1 MADARPAA
9 TRAGHGVR
17 RAGPAPVTGRPQPSA
32 PVTPLPAATVVLM
45 RDRPRGRPEVLLLQR
60 DRAARAGPG
69 AYVFPGGVV
78 EPQDSSP
85 VALRLSPGLSP
96 VQAQARLGLQ
106 GGAEPPEAALAFY
119 VAAIR
124 ETFEEALVLL
134 AEPVAGGAGTLPPRA
149 ALLEARERMHAGA
162 LNFLDWAAAA
172 GLRLVTQRLVYFAH
186 WITPEV
192 IAERFSARFFL
203 IRAPDGAA
211 VEPDRREVLQH
222 RWLEPAEAIALR
234 RQGDIHLMEPTVRN
248 LELLGAFASTEE
260 ALRELNR
267 RPVQAILPK
276 LKVHADGSRTLLY
289 PWEDEYLLA

>member
-1 MADARPAA
+1 MA
-9 TRAGHGVR
+9 
-17 RAGPAPVTGRPQPSA
+17 VTGRTHAGPPA
-32 PVTPLPAATVVLM
+32 TPLPAATVVLM
-45 RDRPRGRPEVLLLQR
+45 RDRSRGRPEVLLVQR

-78 EPQDSSP
+78 EPQDGSP
-85 VALRLSPGLSP
+85 AALRLSPALSP
-96 VQAQARLGLQ
+96 GQAQARLGLPV
-106 GGAEPPEAALAFY
+106 GAEPPGTGLAYY

-134 AEPVAGGAGTLPPRA
+134 AEPSAEGAGALPPHA

-162 LNFLDWAAAA
+162 LRFVDWAAAA
-172 GLRLVTQRLVYFAH
+172 GLRLLTRRLVYFAH
-186 WITPEV
+186 WITPEA

-203 IRAPDGAA
+203 IRAPEGAA

-222 RWLEPAEAIALR
+222 RWLQPAEAIALR

-260 ALRELNR
+260 ALRELNLR
-267 RPVQAILPK
+267 AVQAILPK
-276 LKVHADGSRTLLY
+276 LKVHPDGSRTLVY
-289 PWEDEYLLA
+289 PWDDDYPLT